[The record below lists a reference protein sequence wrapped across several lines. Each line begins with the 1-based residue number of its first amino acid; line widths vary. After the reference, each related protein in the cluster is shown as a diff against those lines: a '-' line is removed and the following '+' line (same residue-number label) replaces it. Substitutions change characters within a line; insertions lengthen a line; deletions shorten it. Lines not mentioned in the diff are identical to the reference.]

1 MQKLHILVIFSLI
14 LSPSLIGQDAAIF
27 DGGTKNINFTYRNDK
42 DKENVEQKDI
52 NTSELYRQ
60 IVRGHPNDPFLTSV
74 YSTLSGKNPANVNAQ
89 LSAFNNVT
97 PLELALDRAIHE
109 AKKYRWALNP
119 KVTLWPGV
127 MGVFAALGGILIGLM
142 GSETADYVYNKAGY
156 FERVPYMKE
165 YQRLLHD
172 SSVVAFAS
180 GILTV
185 GTIAYWDRLDDRLC
199 ILRQLLT
206 NVNLDLSKTKLDL
219 TNPFAQKLLTKLR
232 NYDRSHAFMYE
243 FVTDVLNGDYHQFE
257 IAE

>member
-27 DGGTKNINFTYRNDK
+27 DGGTKNINFTYRNDN
-42 DKENVEQKDI
+42 DTENAEQKSI

-60 IVRGHPNDPFLTSV
+60 IVRGYSNDPFLKSV
-74 YSTLSGKNPANVNAQ
+74 YSTLSGKNPADINAH
-89 LSAFNNVT
+89 LSAFNNIT
-97 PLELALDRAIHE
+97 PLELALDRAIDQ
-109 AKKYRWALNP
+109 AKKYRWALSP

-127 MGVFAALGGILIGLM
+127 MGVFAGAAGLLIGLI
-142 GSETADYVYNKAGY
+142 GSETADCVYTKAGY
-156 FERVPYMKE
+156 FERIPYMKD
-165 YQRLLHD
+165 YQSLLHYS
-172 SSVVAFAS
+172 SSVALAS

-185 GTIAYWDRLDDRLC
+185 GTIVYWDRLDDRLC

-219 TNPFAQKLLTKLR
+219 TNPSAQKLLTKLR